1 MVVSDISLSP
11 GCTANGDR
19 TADPFCV
26 DTTTAA
32 GATCEVTVDCDDL
45 VAESDR
51 RLKTD
56 ISQTGV
62 AANGLPLYRFR
73 YLDGAQYYE
82 GVMAQ
87 DVLAYNAD
95 AVLVGAD
102 GYYRVDYGQ
111 LGLRMRAVD

>member
-1 MVVSDISLSP
+1 MTGVDIETNCAVESNTTGNTECGLGILLEDGETCGIVVS
-11 GCTANGDR
+11 CTVQD
-19 TADPFCV
+19 
-26 DTTTAA
+26 
-32 GATCEVTVDCDDL
+32 
-45 VAESDR
+45 SDR

-62 AANGLPLYRFR
+62 ASNGLPLYRFR
-73 YLDGAQYYE
+73 YLDGTQYYE

-87 DVLAYNAD
+87 DVLEYMPE

-102 GYYRVDYGQ
+102 GYYRVDYEP